1 MIEYNKSPII
11 GYDEYENSKDIL
23 IVYDHSEIKDIS
35 TLRFCPYCSSMNIF
49 TYETGLCKCTK
60 CGWWKIVNLADIN
73 KGWGSCECSS
83 KNGILKKYDVTS
95 IDTPLSLLKENLIKH
110 PANFGDLNPFK
121 LEDLVENLFKDFYAP
136 CEVIH
141 VGGNHDKGI
150 DLKLILSDKETY
162 LVQIKCR
169 KKHR

>member
-1 MIEYNKSPII
+1 
-11 GYDEYENSKDIL
+11 
-23 IVYDHSEIKDIS
+23 
-35 TLRFCPYCSSMNIF
+35 MNIF

-83 KNGILKKYDVTS
+83 KNGILKNYDVTS

-121 LEDLVENLFKDFYAP
+121 LEDLVEICLKIFMP
-136 CEVIH
+136 H
-141 VGGNHDKGI
+141 VRSFTLEEI
-150 DLKLILSDKETY
+150 MTRELI
-162 LVQIKCR
+162 
-169 KKHR
+169 